1 MAANVD
7 GLIAEIAA
15 QTKIEVPVVRRAIG
29 TIANF
34 VASEAPA
41 ASVQALFAKLPGA
54 DALAQEY
61 RQPSGGLF
69 GIFNALMASGVSL
82 ADMPTITASF
92 VAFAKANGAEHEVND
107 VINSIPGLAQ
117 FV

>member
-1 MAANVD
+1 VAANVD
-7 GLIAEIAA
+7 ELIAEIAA
-15 QTKIEVPVVRRAIG
+15 QTKIDVPVARRAIG

-41 ASVQALFAKLPGA
+41 AAAAALFAKLPGMA
-54 DALAQEY
+54 PLAQEY

-69 GIFNALMASGVSL
+69 GIFNALMASGISL
-82 ADMPTITASF
+82 ADMPRMTASF
-92 VAFAKANGAEHEVND
+92 VGFAKANGAEREVNE
-107 VINSIPGLAQ
+107 VVNSIPGLAQ

>member
-15 QTKIEVPVVRRAIG
+15 RTKLDVPVARRAIG

-41 ASVQALFAKLPGA
+41 AAADALFAKIPGA
-54 DALAQEY
+54 AALAQEY
-61 RQPSGGLF
+61 QQPSGGLF
-69 GIFNALMASGVSL
+69 GIFNALMASGISV
-82 ADMPTITASF
+82 ADMPTITSSF
-92 VAFAKANGAEHEVND
+92 VSFAKANGAEREVND